1 MTQYLKFKLIFSSL
15 LSLFAEL
22 AGYAGAFIEFAFPCL
37 VLAILLFIYKNRKIL
52 TRKRRGKFN
61 LPTVAPE
68 KETKTKSVA
77 TAQNV
82 LENGPETEV

>member
-1 MTQYLKFKLIFSSL
+1 
-15 LSLFAEL
+15 
-22 AGYAGAFIEFAFPCL
+22 
-37 VLAILLFIYKNRKIL
+37 VLAILLFIYQNRKIL